1 MCQKIIQ
8 NSSTKHFSCDV
19 SQHSTESD
27 IKFPVPV
34 ITKTAHILY
43 NKEVESTNSLK
54 ANVSPSYLATI
65 TFFAKIIKD
74 YEPIIFRPFRQT
86 SEKDEDCRS
95 IHNSSM
101 PNDSG
106 LLNDNFHNMQN
117 QHGELRTSILTPTTI
132 RCTTFL
138 FFFLLPSTF
147 PALLPT
153 RSSNN
158 YNSSN

>member
-1 MCQKIIQ
+1 MRRITIFPVCQKIIQ
-8 NSSTKHFSCDV
+8 NSSARHFPCDG
-19 SQHSTESD
+19 SQHSAEGD

-34 ITKTAHILY
+34 ITKAAHLH

-54 ANVSPSYLATI
+54 ANVSVRVIVSPVSRRTLRVEDDRRLNYSNLSLSLI
-65 TFFAKIIKD
+65 
-74 YEPIIFRPFRQT
+74 FRQT
-86 SEKDEDCRS
+86 SEKDEDSRS

-132 RCTTFL
+132 RCGRL
-138 FFFLLPSTF
+138 FFS
-147 PALLPT
+147 
-153 RSSNN
+153 RSVT
-158 YNSSN
+158 